1 MIRYSWFC
9 TERALYA
16 CERALHPQFSL
27 STGTARLSYKRSENR
42 SFFLAIFRHIQFLTR
57 RGCWK
62 TAFEFNKLLFSLD
75 PVSDPLGALLSLD
88 YHALS
93 AKDYEY
99 VVKMQSEWKTDGHL
113 YPVELADMP
122 NFAYSAA
129 YARFKMS
136 EKSKNSEDVVQ
147 GTKMMKEAIQ
157 KYPLVYCRLLEKLGE
172 PEADEIVQLT
182 Q

>member
-1 MIRYSWFC
+1 M
-9 TERALYA
+9 
-16 CERALHPQFSL
+16 
-27 STGTARLSYKRSENR
+27 
-42 SFFLAIFRHIQFLTR
+42 FRHIQFLTR

-75 PVSDPLGALLSLD
+75 PVTDPLGALLSLD

-93 AKDYEY
+93 SKDFEY
-99 VVKMQSEWKTDGHL
+99 VIKMQTNWKTDGAL
-113 YPVELADMP
+113 YPIDMSNMP

-129 YARFKMS
+129 YAKFKMS
-136 EKSKNSEDVVQ
+136 EKSKNELDVEESNRLL
-147 GTKMMKEAIQ
+147 KEAIK

-172 PEADEIVQLT
+172 PEPEQLVQLT